1 MAHSCAESKLTAVI
15 VQRGD
20 LFGCVM
26 STVNKEEGLGL
37 LSENRQDFPL
47 RDRFCSLI
55 SVGTLRPPLTQ
66 SQRLS
71 P

>member
-37 LSENRQDFPL
+37 LSEK
-47 RDRFCSLI
+47 
-55 SVGTLRPPLTQ
+55 
-66 SQRLS
+66 
-71 P
+71 